1 MPYIKHNNY
10 VVVKHKNNAGDFYAV
25 HAITSAFD
33 EQLTY
38 CQEPVKLEADTL
50 ADLQSKV
57 LQISKSVLAN
67 KLVVADAA
75 K

>member
-1 MPYIKHNNY
+1 MPYIKINNY
-10 VVVKHKNNAGDFYAV
+10 VVVKHKNNTGYFYAV

-33 EQLTY
+33 EPLTY

-57 LQISKSVLAN
+57 FQVSKSVLAN
-67 KLVVADAA
+67 KLVVSDSE